1 MDPQTL
7 RVAVRSSATA
17 EDLPEASFAGQQET
31 YLNVYSPEKV
41 VEHVKKCWA
50 SLFTARATFYRVKQ
64 GIPHEK
70 AHMSVTVQKLKQQGA
85 IILGKT
91 NMDEFAMGSSTESS
105 AFGLT
110 HNPYDNSCVPG
121 GSSGGSA
128 AAVAAN
134 LCVAALGSDTGGSI
148 RQPAFFCGISGLK
161 PTYGAV
167 SRYGCIAF
175 ASSLDQIGPLSKQL
189 KTLK

>member
-1 MDPQTL
+1 MPPEIENEIKSYYIELAKRLNMDPQTL

-70 AHMSVTVQKLKQQGA
+70 AHMSVTVQKW
-85 IILGKT
+85 
-91 NMDEFAMGSSTESS
+91 
-105 AFGLT
+105 LT
-110 HNPYDNSCVPG
+110 
-121 GSSGGSA
+121 
-128 AAVAAN
+128 AN
-134 LCVAALGSDTGGSI
+134 LQA
-148 RQPAFFCGISGLK
+148 
-161 PTYGAV
+161 
-167 SRYGCIAF
+167 
-175 ASSLDQIGPLSKQL
+175 
-189 KTLK
+189 